1 MFLSGFNLQAD
12 DKRREAEDAMRRLSV
27 ISSMVASAKEKTDRA
42 EAILGNAA
50 AESKAASSTAG
61 EAKEITFG
69 IQKVRTGPGGAA
81 GRRGFGR
88 TSHGGAG
95 GCESSRLCSGPDALT
110 SVLICL

>member
-1 MFLSGFNLQAD
+1 
-12 DKRREAEDAMRRLSV
+12 MRRLPV

-69 IQKVRTGPGGAA
+69 IQKVRTGPDDGAMEEQMA
-81 GRRGFGR
+81 VTSTIFAVDLMHLLLCRLACRGVCR
-88 TSHGGAG
+88 DT
-95 GCESSRLCSGPDALT
+95 
-110 SVLICL
+110 